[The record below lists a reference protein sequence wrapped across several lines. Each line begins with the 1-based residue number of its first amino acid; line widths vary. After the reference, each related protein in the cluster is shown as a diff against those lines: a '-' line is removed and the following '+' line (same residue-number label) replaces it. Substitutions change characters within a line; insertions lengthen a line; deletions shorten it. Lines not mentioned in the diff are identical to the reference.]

1 MLKVQDSVIAANNYE
16 GGRIEKGG
24 EPGISVG
31 QELSQDVPLT
41 SYCGE
46 SLFSQSTGLYSM
58 EMIRA
63 NARSA
68 SDNQQMQSALSGLGF
83 YAGPIDGNMSSE
95 LSQKAIRNFQMVYGI
110 SANGTMDSNTLDIL
124 SSAIS
129 MRNSCLQDVN
139 LTSMS
144 SVLGLDSIEKDNFV
158 NTWTFMRIGLGL
170 TSQQAAGIA
179 GNFYMESKFSCDN
192 ANNNPY
198 PGDHNSDYVY
208 SATDDVAY
216 GIMQW
221 KDSTEKQKLS
231 NMSSQMGL
239 SESKLN
245 AQLAHFR
252 EEVTTGVYHRS
263 WAELKSLS
271 SYSDVARYFLVNME
285 RTSENHAQERIDKAQ
300 TIYSYMGAH

>member
-83 YAGPIDGNMSSE
+83 YAGPIDGNMFSE

-110 SANGTMDSNTLDIL
+110 SANGTM
-124 SSAIS
+124 
-129 MRNSCLQDVN
+129 
-139 LTSMS
+139 
-144 SVLGLDSIEKDNFV
+144 DSIEKDNFV

-192 ANNNPY
+192 ANNNHY